1 MRLKVHPFNAVNG
14 QRGGSGY
21 SAAQPEV
28 CVWRRA
34 FTEAGWTHGQLWSI
48 AAGCIRNM
56 SDIQYVRVIK
66 FRASGFLDYKN
77 KQLSPSFR
85 GFWYRLSHFMKTSV
99 FHAAVHISALL
110 WTPHVALALTRER
123 IGNVFH
129 SLAPP
134 SFLYSPPICRVLDMR
149 CICMASARWPPT
161 AGGIFGIC
169 LNVLTPPRS
178 AASPESCSRLAEGT
192 GGQIGLRGVTLRPNP
207 LYAWQRLSI
216 NEVVKGGNIC
226 CGGEGKVSHS

>member
-1 MRLKVHPFNAVNG
+1 MESIHRSRVDSWPTAIYGGGLHQKYVWLAGGHTHRL
-14 QRGGSGY
+14 
-21 SAAQPEV
+21 
-28 CVWRRA
+28 
-34 FTEAGWTHGQLWSI
+34 
-48 AAGCIRNM
+48 
-56 SDIQYVRVIK
+56 IK
-66 FRASGFLDYKN
+66 FRASGFSDYKIN
-77 KQLSPSFR
+77 NCRPDFR
-85 GFWYRLSHFMKTSV
+85 GCWYRLSHFMNTSV
-99 FHAAVHISALL
+99 FHAAVHISTLL
-110 WTPHVALALTRER
+110 WTPHMALALAREWTD
-123 IGNVFH
+123 NVFH

-134 SFLYSPPICRVLDMR
+134 SFLYSPPICRVLDMW

-161 AGGIFGIC
+161 AGGRFGIC